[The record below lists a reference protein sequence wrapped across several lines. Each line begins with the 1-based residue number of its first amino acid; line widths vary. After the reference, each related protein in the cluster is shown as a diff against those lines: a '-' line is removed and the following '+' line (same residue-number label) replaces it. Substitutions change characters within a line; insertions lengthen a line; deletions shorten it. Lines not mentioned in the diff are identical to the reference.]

1 MTHPWFLLIR
11 TPDSAKAN
19 IIKGMLEENRIRVM
33 LLNKQD
39 SSYLNFGDIELYVP
53 AHLKD
58 VAAHLIDN
66 NGLMN

>member
-1 MTHPWFLLIR
+1 MTQPWFLLFR
-11 TPDSAKAN
+11 TPDFTKAN
-19 IIKGMLEENRIRVM
+19 IIKGLLEENRIRVM

-58 VAAHLIDN
+58 IARDLIDN
-66 NGLMN
+66 ALLN